1 MTNLTTMFSSDKDYW
16 ETPQSLFDE
25 LNAESN
31 FTLDAAASDAN
42 HKCEKYFTKR
52 ITVYCKIGRAKQCFA
67 IRPMVT
73 GKQDN
78 GRRNATARHRNPT
91 QRLCC

>member
-1 MTNLTTMFSSDKDYW
+1 MTNFTPMFSSDKDYW

-25 LNAESN
+25 LNAEFN

-42 HKCEKYFTKR
+42 HKCERYFTKK
-52 ITVYCKIGRAKQCFA
+52 ITVCCKIGRAKQCFA
-67 IRPMVT
+67 TRLMVT
-73 GKQDN
+73 GRQDD
-78 GRRNATARHRNPT
+78 GRRNAIARHRNPT

>member
-1 MTNLTTMFSSDKDYW
+1 MTKFTPMFSSNKDYW

-25 LNAESN
+25 LNAEFN

-42 HKCEKYFTKR
+42 RKCKRYFTKK

-67 IRPMVT
+67 IRLMVT
-73 GKQDN
+73 GRQAN

-91 QRLCC
+91 QRLYC